1 MASYQRVALYI
12 FFDAIERD
20 LVARIRSCCSFDCS
34 QILTVQ
40 EREKAKSRLQA
51 RGGDIAVDD
60 SELLHGLD
68 LGDKYSILLRH
79 KDKLDQASTEYY
91 VKHRAA
97 FEKAI
102 PIRNSTMHGRPL
114 TTEEYSVGFSIAR
127 DFLSVP
133 AYWPSL
139 FATYKEYGDNPDA
152 LLKVT
157 ISLWDD
163 FVPGEVLNNL
173 PVPDYDDTGFQP
185 RKQLEKELAK
195 KILGRH
201 PVVTVLGDGGD
212 GKTALTLQTL
222 YGLLQS
228 NDHDFDAFVWVSAKS
243 NRLTGNEIER
253 IEGAISSSL
262 GIFETVAEQF
272 EAGDESAI
280 ERVRRLL
287 GQNKV
292 LLVIDNLETVLDES
306 LVDFASDVPGQSKLV
321 FTSRVPLGG
330 DLSVKV
336 TAFSDD
342 EALTYLRRL
351 IEAYDI
357 KALRRVQEPALRRH
371 LRKLANKPLLI
382 KWFAIGVSSG
392 LDPAQI
398 TADPQIALKFCM
410 ENVFQRVGENAKKV
424 LAILAAVPQSLSA
437 TVMQSISLVGSA
449 QIESGLSELMRFG
462 LIEKSDSS
470 DYERLHRLK
479 PFARSYVVRVLKLT
493 PKDVDDILA
502 RFRAIGSALQEER
515 GSSKRNRYDA
525 RSFVVRTQ
533 SEAIAARRLRHAAS
547 LTLKSRFEEAHEIIN
562 DLKISAPE
570 YFEVYRTLAFVC
582 FRQGDL
588 QGAIAAYEGAF
599 DVGDGQPQLFFF
611 RGGFLMRSYGNHA
624 DALADFEKALAVDP
638 GETAV
643 LREASRASLF
653 LYDFDAA
660 QEHIDNAWRAGF
672 KTFRDEKIVN
682 DIQAQLYVRKAEHL
696 LSTGD
701 PRGALDAVSRLGE
714 FLREIKLEVV
724 DNLLLEHLAKGIRT
738 IQSLKLLPV
747 VVDKEVLDGVLLLI
761 RNLSV
766 GAVGVSDDDSDEDVM
781 RDRSGVLKSQG
792 RTEAF
797 GFLRDS
803 FNVEVY
809 VNRAWVSSTLWKDMC
824 AGHPVRYD
832 IHTDATGRKRAER
845 IVLL

>member
-20 LVARIRSCCSFDCS
+20 LVTRIRSACGFDCPE
-34 QILTVQ
+34 ILTTQ
-40 EREKAKSRLQA
+40 EREKAKSRVQV
-51 RGGDIAVDD
+51 RGGDIGVDD

-79 KDKLDQASTEYY
+79 KEKLDQASSEYY
-91 VKHRAA
+91 QKNRAA
-97 FEKAI
+97 FEMAI

-114 TTEEYSVGFSIAR
+114 TTEEYSVGFAIAR
-127 DFLSVP
+127 DFLSSP

-139 FATYKEYGDNPDA
+139 FATYKEYGENPDA

-185 RKQLEKELAK
+185 RKQLEKELKK

-212 GKTALTLQTL
+212 GKTALTLQTI

-262 GIFETVAEQF
+262 GIFETIAEQF
-272 EAGDESAI
+272 EPGETSPI

-287 GQNKV
+287 EQNKV
-292 LLVIDNLETVLDES
+292 LLVIDNLETVLDDS
-306 LVDFASDVPGQSKLV
+306 LIEFASDVPGQSKLV

-336 TAFSDD
+336 SAFSDD

-357 KALRRVQEPALRRH
+357 KALRRLQEPALRRH
-371 LRKLANKPLLI
+371 LRRLANKPLLV

-410 ENVFQRVGENAKKV
+410 ENVFQSVGDNARKV
-424 LAILAAVPQSLSA
+424 LAILAAVPQPLSA
-437 TVMQSISLVGSA
+437 TVMQSISLESSA
-449 QIESGLSELMRFG
+449 QIESGLAELMRFG

-470 DYERLHRLK
+470 EYERLYRLK
-479 PFARSYVVRVLKLT
+479 PFARSYVIRVLKLT
-493 PKDVDDILA
+493 PKDVDDILS

-525 RSFVVRTQ
+525 RSFVVRNQ
-533 SEAIAARRLRHAAS
+533 SEAVAARRLRHAAS
-547 LTLKSRFEEAHEIIN
+547 LTLKSRFEEAHEIIG

-588 QGAIAAYEGAF
+588 QGAIGAYEAAF
-599 DVGDGQPQLFFF
+599 DVGEDQPQLFFF

-624 DALADFEKALAVDP
+624 DALADFEKALEVDP
-638 GETAV
+638 NETAV

-660 QEHIDNAWRAGF
+660 QKHIDSAWAAGF

-682 DIQAQLYVRKAEHL
+682 DIQAQLHVRKAEHRL
-696 LSTGD
+696 NTGD
-701 PRGALDAVSRLGE
+701 PRGALEAVEQLKE
-714 FLREIKLEVV
+714 FLREIKPEVV
-724 DNLLLEHLAKGIRT
+724 DNLLIEHLAKGIRT
-738 IQSLKLLPV
+738 IQSLKPLPI
-747 VVDKEVLDGVLLLI
+747 VVDKEILEDTLLLI
-761 RNLSV
+761 RNLSPRSV
-766 GAVGVSDDDSDEDVM
+766 IADDDVSGDEVL
-781 RDRSGVLKSQG
+781 RDRSGALKSQG
-792 RTEAF
+792 RTESF
-797 GFLRDS
+797 GFLKDS

-809 VNRAWVSSTLWKDMC
+809 VNRTWVSSTLWKDMC
-824 AGHPVRYD
+824 EGRTVRYD
-832 IHTDATGRKRAER
+832 IHTDSSGRKRAER